1 MCGIVGYVGERNA
14 APILMKG
21 LQKLEYRGYDSAGIA
36 VHDGKKV
43 NIYKAKGRLKVLEE
57 RHPSDKISG
66 TLGIGHTRWATHGE
80 PSELNSHPHV
90 SGKIAVVHNGIIENY
105 QRLKLWLEEKGYHFV
120 SETDTE
126 VAAHLVNHFYEGN
139 LLQALQRAIALLEG
153 SFALGVLSS
162 DVPDTLVAVRK
173 SSPLIVGIGQNEN
186 FIASDIPAILEH
198 TRNVYLLDDGDMVV
212 LKKNRIRMY
221 NSLGERIEKPVFNVT
236 WDADMAE
243 KGGYAHFMVKE
254 INETPKVL
262 HDTLNPRIDKD
273 GRFSLSEISKFSA
286 MANTLKRLFIVGCGT
301 AYNAAM
307 LGKYYIEKMARIPVE
322 VEYASEFRYRK
333 PLIGKGDACIVI
345 SQSGETADTLAAM
358 REAQRCGAMVVAI
371 TNVVGSS
378 VSREAD
384 EVFYT
389 WAGPEIAVASTKA
402 YSAQLMALYIIGT
415 ELAFRVGGI
424 DEDYY
429 RELLTALTAIPKQ
442 AQTVLDNVARIQQ
455 LAAERFNAKNVF
467 YIGRGMDC
475 PLSMESALK
484 LKEICYTHAEAFA
497 AGELKHGPLALLEN
511 GSLVVA
517 LMTQESLL
525 DKTISNMIECRTR
538 NAYLVG
544 IAMEGNIRAV
554 ETADDCILIPR
565 TVECFAPMLA
575 AIAAQLFAYYIST
588 HKGVDVDKPRN
599 LAKSVTVE

>member
-21 LQKLEYRGYDSAGIA
+21 LEKLEYRGYDSAGIA
-36 VHDGKKV
+36 VHDGKNV

-57 RHPSDKISG
+57 RYPPSEVAG
-66 TLGIGHTRWATHGE
+66 VLGIGHTRWATHGE

-90 SGKIAVVHNGIIENY
+90 SGRIAVVHNGIIENY
-105 QRLKLWLEEKGYHFV
+105 QRLKPWLEEKGFNFI

-139 LLQALQRAIALLEG
+139 LLRALKKAVALLEG
-153 SFALGVLSS
+153 SFALGVLSA
-162 DVPDTLVAVRK
+162 DYPDTLVAVRK
-173 SSPLIVGIGQNEN
+173 ASPLIVGIGDNEN

-198 TRNVYLLDDGDMVV
+198 TRKVYLLDDGDMVV
-212 LKKNRIRMY
+212 LKKNDVRLY
-221 NSLGERIEKPVFNVT
+221 NSLGERIRKEIFHVT

-243 KGGYAHFMVKE
+243 KGGWAHFMVKE

-262 HDTLNPRIDKD
+262 HDTLLPRIDEN
-273 GRFSLSEISKFSA
+273 GRFSLSEISGFAA
-286 MANTLKRLFIVGCGT
+286 MAGGLRRLFIIGCGT

-307 LGKYYIEKMARIPVE
+307 MGKYFIERTARIPVE
-322 VEYASEFRYRK
+322 VDYASEFRYRK
-333 PLIGKGDACIVI
+333 PLIGRGDACIVI

-358 REAQRCGAMVVAI
+358 REAKKRGARVVAI

-378 VSREAD
+378 VAREAD

-402 YSAQLMALYIIGT
+402 YSAQLMALFIIGT

-424 DEDYY
+424 DEEQYSAM
-429 RELLTALTAIPKQ
+429 LSALIKIPEQ
-442 AQTVLDNVARIQQ
+442 VQRVLDNVARIQQ
-455 LAAERFNAKNVF
+455 VAAERFNAKNVF

-497 AGELKHGPLALLEN
+497 AGELKHGPLALLER
-511 GSLVVA
+511 GTLVVS
-517 LMTQESLL
+517 LMTEEALI

-538 NAYLVG
+538 SAYILG
-544 IAMEGNIRAV
+544 IAMEGNIKAV
-554 ETADDCILIPR
+554 ETSDECIMIPR
-565 TVECFAPMLA
+565 TMDCFAPMLA
-575 AIAAQLFAYYIST
+575 AVAAQLFAYYVAVQ
-588 HKGVDVDKPRN
+588 KGLDVDKPRN

>member
-1 MCGIVGYVGERNA
+1 MCGIVGYVGERKA

-21 LQKLEYRGYDSAGIA
+21 LEKLEYRGYDSAGVA
-36 VHDGKKV
+36 VHDGKMV

-57 RHPSDKISG
+57 RFPPDSIVG

-105 QRLKLWLEEKGYHFV
+105 QRLKEWLEEKGYCFV
-120 SETDTE
+120 SQTDTE
-126 VAAHLVNHFYEGN
+126 VAAHLVNYFYQGN
-139 LLQALQRAIALLEG
+139 LLQALMKAVSLLEG

-162 DVPDTLVAVRK
+162 DIPDTLVAVRK
-173 SSPLIVGIGQNEN
+173 SSPLVVGLGENEN

-212 LKKNRIRMY
+212 LKKDSVRLY
-221 NSLGERIEKPVFNVT
+221 NSLGERIHNEVFHVT
-236 WDADMAE
+236 WDVDMAE

-254 INETPKVL
+254 INETPRVL
-262 HDTLNPRIDKD
+262 RDTLQPRIGDD
-273 GRFSLSEISKFSA
+273 GRFKLDEIQKIA
-286 MANTLKRLFIVGCGT
+286 VAANSLKRVFIVGCGT
-301 AYNAAM
+301 AYNAAVM
-307 LGKYYIEKMARIPVE
+307 GKYFIESYARIPVE
-322 VEYASEFRYRK
+322 VEYASEFRYRN
-333 PLIGKGDACIVI
+333 PIIGKGDACIVI

-358 REAQRCGAMVVAI
+358 REVKKRGAIVLAI

-402 YSAQLMALYIIGT
+402 YSAQLMALFIIGT
-415 ELAFRVGGI
+415 ELAYRAGGI
-424 DEDYY
+424 ESTQYGDM
-429 RELLTALTAIPKQ
+429 LTALTQLPNQ
-442 AQTVLDNVARIQQ
+442 AQTILDNVARIQQ
-455 LAAERFNAKNVF
+455 IAAERFNAKNVF

-497 AGELKHGPLALLEN
+497 AGELKHGPLALLER
-511 GSLVVA
+511 GTLVVA
-517 LMTQESLL
+517 LMTQERLI

-538 NAYLVG
+538 DAFLLGV
-544 IAMEGNIRAV
+544 AMEGNIKAAQ
-554 ETADDCILIPR
+554 TADDCIWLPR
-565 TVECFAPMLA
+565 TMECFAPILA
-575 AIAAQLFAYYIST
+575 AVATQLFAYYVSVQ
-588 HKGVDVDKPRN
+588 KGLDVDKPRN

>member
-1 MCGIVGYVGERNA
+1 MCGIVGYVGTRDA

-21 LQKLEYRGYDSAGIA
+21 LEKLEYRGYDSAGIA
-36 VHDGKKV
+36 VFDGKKV
-43 NIYKAKGRLKVLEE
+43 NIYKTKGRLKTLEE
-57 RHPSDKISG
+57 KYPPQDIKG

-105 QRLKLWLEEKGYHFV
+105 QRLKAWLEEKGYCFI
-120 SETDTE
+120 SQTDTE
-126 VAAHLVNHFYEGN
+126 VAAHLVNYFYEGN
-139 LLQALQRAIALLEG
+139 LLQALQKAVALLEG
-153 SFALGVLSS
+153 SFALGVMSA
-162 DVPDTLVAVRK
+162 DIPDTLVAVRK
-173 SSPLIVGIGQNEN
+173 SSPLIVGMGKNEN

-212 LKKNRIRMY
+212 LKKDNVRIY
-221 NSLGERIEKPVFNVT
+221 NSLGERIHKEVFRVT
-236 WDADMAE
+236 WDVDMAE

-262 HDTLNPRIDKD
+262 HDTLMPRIAENGTFKLDEISN
-273 GRFSLSEISKFSA
+273 FSEICCS
-286 MANTLKRLFIVGCGT
+286 LKRLFIVGCGT

-307 LGKYYIEKMARIPVE
+307 MGKYYIEKYARIPVE
-322 VEYASEFRYRK
+322 VEFASEFRYCD
-333 PLIGKGDACIVI
+333 PIIGKGDACIVI

-358 REAQRCGAMVVAI
+358 REAKRKGAKVLAI

-415 ELAFRVGGI
+415 ELAYRTGGM
-424 DEDYY
+424 EEMQY
-429 RELLTALTAIPKQ
+429 RQMLTALTQLPSQ
-442 AQTVLDNVARIQQ
+442 VQTVLDNVSRIQQ

-497 AGELKHGPLALLEN
+497 AGELKHGPLALLET
-511 GSLVVA
+511 GTLVVA
-517 LMTQESLL
+517 LMTQEALV

-538 NAYLVG
+538 NAYILG
-544 IAMEGNIRAV
+544 IAMEGNIKAA
-554 ETADDCILIPR
+554 ETADDCIWLPR
-565 TVECFAPMLA
+565 TLDCFAPILA
-575 AIAAQLFAYYIST
+575 AVAAQLFAYYVSVQ
-588 HKGVDVDKPRN
+588 KGLDVDKPRN